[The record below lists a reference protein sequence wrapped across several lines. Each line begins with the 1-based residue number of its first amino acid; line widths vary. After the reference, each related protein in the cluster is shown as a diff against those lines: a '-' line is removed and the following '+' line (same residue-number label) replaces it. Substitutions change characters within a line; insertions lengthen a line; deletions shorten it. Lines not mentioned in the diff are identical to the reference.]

1 MKTKAEGMLKV
12 LFDADPKS
20 IGGKMPGDDFYYGAK

>member
-1 MKTKAEGMLKV
+1 MKEQISGYYQV

-20 IGGKMPGDDFYYGAK
+20 IGGELPDDGFYYMAE